1 MEDIIDLENKV
12 CIITGVGKGIG
23 YETAILLKNQGVK
36 LGLITRDKRDLKKLL
51 QVLDVSDS
59 DVYYQAGDVS
69 DEDTVKSF
77 VSKVFTKFERI
88 DVLINNA
95 GIRFRKE
102 FLKIEYKEWQ
112 NVMNVNA
119 GSTFLFC
126 REVGKY
132 MVKQKSGSII
142 NIASIIG
149 TLGLPELAGYG
160 ASKGAIISL
169 TKTLALEW
177 SEYGIKVNA
186 IAPGFCNTSYADSFK
201 KNNELYNFTLERI
214 PMKRWGMPIDVGN
227 TCVYLA
233 SNMSAYVTGEVI
245 SVDGGWSAW

>member
-177 SEYGIKVNA
+177 SEYGITVNA

>member
-119 GSTFLFC
+119 GSTSLFC